1 MNLETAFHSTGFAEL
16 CCADCRDDW
25 MKPIS
30 KESLSLG
37 RTALGGTL
45 DRLLKENPSA
55 GPTGEILSYAL
66 DILEHHIEK
75 KLVSRKTFETGESGI
90 IEI

>member
-1 MNLETAFHSTGFAEL
+1 L
-16 CCADCRDDW
+16 
-25 MKPIS
+25 
-30 KESLSLG
+30 KESPAAS
-37 RTALGGTL
+37 
-45 DRLLKENPSA
+45 
-55 GPTGEILSYAL
+55 PTREILSYAL